1 MERRV
6 SEDLIIDCDT
16 GSDDAI
22 ALLVGALH
30 PGLNLIGVTTVAGN
44 CPVDVTTL
52 NTLKVLESAAI
63 SGVPVYRGAEGP
75 LVGPPIDRSPGWP
88 QALDLPEPSMTAQP
102 VHAVDFLVETLSRAE
117 TPVTIA
123 AVGPLTNL
131 ALAFRMRPGIV
142 SKIGRLAIMGG
153 GIAVTNISAS
163 AEANILWDP
172 EAADVV
178 FRAGVPID
186 LFPLD
191 ATHMAPVTSDDVA
204 RWALAGTP
212 AALTAAAFL
221 PERIHMYESKM
232 PVEGGGAPVHDALAV
247 GALVDPELVRFERAN
262 VEIELHGTLTRGR
275 TVVDQRPHLFLASQP
290 KNARVAVWADR
301 ERFIDFLSEIF
312 HSQEAAEDDG

>member
-1 MERRV
+1 M

-30 PGLNLIGVTTVAGN
+30 PDLNLIAVTTVAGN
-44 CPVDVTTL
+44 CPVEITTL

-63 SGVPVYRGAEGP
+63 SGVPVYRGADGP
-75 LVGPPIDRSPGWP
+75 LIGQIDRSAGWP
-88 QALDLPEPSMTAQP
+88 QDLDLPEPSIAAEP
-102 VHAVDFLVETLSRAE
+102 VHAVDFLVETLATAE
-117 TPVTIA
+117 TPITLA

-142 SKIGRLAIMGG
+142 SNIERIAIMGG
-153 GIAVTNISAS
+153 GIAVSNISAS
-163 AEANILWDP
+163 AEANIYWDP

-178 FRAGVPID
+178 FRAGAPIEM
-186 LFPLD
+186 FPLD
-191 ATHMAPVTSDDVA
+191 ATHMAPVTSGDVA
-204 RWALAGTP
+204 RWAEAGTP

-221 PERIHMYESKM
+221 PERIHMYESRM

-247 GALVDPELVRFERAN
+247 GALVDPDLVRFERAN

-275 TVVDQRPHLFLASQP
+275 TVVDQRPHTFLASQP

-301 ERFIDFLSEIF
+301 ERFLDFLSRIF
-312 HSQEAAEDDG
+312 HSQESGDDDR

>member
-1 MERRV
+1 M

-30 PGLNLIGVTTVAGN
+30 PDLNLIAITNVAGN
-44 CPVDVTTL
+44 CPVEVTTL
-52 NTLKVLESAAI
+52 NTLKVLESAEI
-63 SGVPVYRGAEGP
+63 PGVPVYRGADGP
-75 LVGPPIDRSPGWP
+75 LIGEIDRSAGWP
-88 QALDLPEPSMTAQP
+88 QHLDLPEPSMTAQAE
-102 VHAVDFLVETLSRAE
+102 HAVDFLVETLTAAE
-117 TPVTIA
+117 TPITIA

-153 GIAVTNISAS
+153 GIGVTNISAS
-163 AEANILWDP
+163 AEANIFWDP

-204 RWALAGTP
+204 RWAAAGTP

-221 PERIHMYESKM
+221 PERIHMYESRM

-247 GALVDPELVRFERAN
+247 AALVDPDLVRFERAN
-262 VEIELHGTLTRGR
+262 VEIELNGTLTRGR
-275 TVVDQRPHLFLASQP
+275 TVVDQRPHTFLASQP
-290 KNARVAVWADR
+290 KNARVAVWTDR
-301 ERFIDFLSEIF
+301 SRFIDFLSEIF
-312 HSQEAAEDDG
+312 HSQESGNNDG

>member
-1 MERRV
+1 M
-6 SEDLIIDCDT
+6 SEGLIIDCDT

-30 PGLNLIGVTTVAGN
+30 PDLNLIAVTTVAGN

-63 SGVPVYRGAEGP
+63 SGVPVYRGADGP
-75 LVGPPIDRSPGWP
+75 LIGQIDRSAGWP
-88 QALDLPEPSMTAQP
+88 QDLDLPEPSMAAEP
-102 VHAVDFLVETLSRAE
+102 MHAVDFLVETLSRAE
-117 TPVTIA
+117 APITVA

-131 ALAFRMRPGIV
+131 ALAFRMRPRIV
-142 SKIGRLAIMGG
+142 SNIERLAIMGG

-163 AEANILWDP
+163 AEANIFWDP

-178 FRAGVPID
+178 FRAGAPIE

-204 RWALAGTP
+204 RWAEAGTP

-221 PERIHMYESKM
+221 PERIHMYESRM

-247 GALVDPELVRFERAN
+247 GALVDPDLVRFERAN

-275 TVVDQRPHLFLASQP
+275 TVVDQRPHTFLASQP

-301 ERFIDFLSEIF
+301 ERFLDFLSRIF
-312 HSQEAAEDDG
+312 HSQESGDDDH

>member
-1 MERRV
+1 MPQ
-6 SEDLIIDCDT
+6 DLIIDCDT

-30 PGLNLIGVTTVAGN
+30 PDLNLVAVTTVAGN

-52 NTLKVLESAAI
+52 NTLKVLDSAAI

-88 QALDLPEPSMTAQP
+88 QALDLPEPSMAAEP
-102 VHAVDFLVETLSRAE
+102 VHAVDFLVETLANAE
-117 TPVTIA
+117 APITLA

-131 ALAFRMRPGIV
+131 ALAFGMRPGIV
-142 SKIGRLAIMGG
+142 SNIERIAIMGG
-153 GIAVTNISAS
+153 GIAITNISAS
-163 AEANILWDP
+163 AEANIFWDA

-178 FRAGVPID
+178 LRSGAPID

-191 ATHMAPVTSDDVA
+191 ATHMAPVTSADVA
-204 RWALAGTP
+204 RWAEAGTP

-247 GALVDPELVRFERAN
+247 GALVDPDLVRFERAN
-262 VEIELHGTLTRGR
+262 VEIELHGTLTRGA
-275 TVVDQRPHLFLASQP
+275 TVVDLRPHTFLADQP
-290 KNARVAVWADR
+290 RNARVAVWADR
-301 ERFIDFLSEIF
+301 ERFIDFLSRVF
-312 HSQEAAEDDG
+312 HSQESGDRDG

>member
-1 MERRV
+1 MPQ
-6 SEDLIIDCDT
+6 DLIIDCDT

-30 PGLNLIGVTTVAGN
+30 PDLNLVAVTTVAGN

-52 NTLKVLESAAI
+52 NTLKVLESAGI
-63 SGVPVYRGAEGP
+63 SGVPVYRGADGP
-75 LVGPPIDRSPGWP
+75 LVGQIDRSAGWP
-88 QALDLPEPSMTAQP
+88 QALDLPEPSMAAEP
-102 VHAVDFLVETLSRAE
+102 VHAVDFLVETLAAAE
-117 TPVTIA
+117 TPITLA

-142 SKIGRLAIMGG
+142 SNIERIAIMGG
-153 GIAVTNISAS
+153 GIGVTNISAS
-163 AEANILWDP
+163 AEANIFWDP

-178 FRAGVPID
+178 FRAGAPIE

-191 ATHMAPVTSDDVA
+191 ATHMAPVTSGDVA
-204 RWALAGTP
+204 RWAEAGTP

-221 PERIHMYESKM
+221 PERIHMYESRM

-247 GALVDPELVRFERAN
+247 GALVDPDLVRFERAN
-262 VEIELHGTLTRGR
+262 VEIELHGTLTRGC
-275 TVVDQRPHLFLASQP
+275 TVVDLRPHKFLESQP

-301 ERFIDFLSEIF
+301 ERFIDFLSRVF
-312 HSQEAAEDDG
+312 HSQPSGDDDG

>member
-1 MERRV
+1 M

-30 PGLNLIGVTTVAGN
+30 PDLNLIAITNVAGN
-44 CPVDVTTL
+44 CPVEVTTL

-63 SGVPVYRGAEGP
+63 SGVPVYRGADGP
-75 LVGPPIDRSPGWP
+75 LISQIDRSAGWP
-88 QALDLPEPSMTAQP
+88 QELDLPEPSMTAEAE
-102 VHAVDFLVETLSRAE
+102 HAVDFLVETLAGAE
-117 TPVTIA
+117 TPITIA

-153 GIAVTNISAS
+153 GIGVTNISAS
-163 AEANILWDP
+163 AEANIFWDP

-191 ATHMAPVTSDDVA
+191 ATHMAPVTSEDVA
-204 RWALAGTP
+204 RWAEAGTP

-221 PERIHMYESKM
+221 PERIHMYESRM

-247 GALVDPELVRFERAN
+247 AALVDPDLVRFEQAN
-262 VEIELHGTLTRGR
+262 VEIELDGTLSRGR
-275 TVVDQRPHLFLASQP
+275 TVVDQRPHTFLASQP

-301 ERFIDFLSEIF
+301 ARFIDFLSEIF
-312 HSQEAAEDDG
+312 HSQESGDRDE

>member
-1 MERRV
+1 M

-30 PGLNLIGVTTVAGN
+30 PGLNLIAITTVAGN

-52 NTLKVLESAAI
+52 NTLKVLESAEI

-75 LVGPPIDRSPGWP
+75 LVGPAIDRSPGWP
-88 QALDLPEPSMTAQP
+88 QDLDLPEPSITAEPQ
-102 VHAVDFLVETLSRAE
+102 HAVDFLVETLTSAE
-117 TPVTIA
+117 TPITIA

-153 GIAVTNISAS
+153 GISVANISAS
-163 AEANILWDP
+163 AEANIFWDP

-178 FRAGVPID
+178 FRAGVPIE

-204 RWALAGTP
+204 RWAEAGTP

-221 PERIHMYESKM
+221 PERIHMYESRM

-247 GALVDPELVRFERAN
+247 GALVDPDLVRFERAN

-301 ERFIDFLSEIF
+301 QRFLDFLTEIF
-312 HSQEAAEDDG
+312 HAQESGDH

>member
-1 MERRV
+1 MSV
-6 SEDLIIDCDT
+6 DLIIDCDT

-30 PGLNLIGVTTVAGN
+30 PALNLMAVTTVAGN

-63 SGVPVYRGAEGP
+63 SGVPVYRGADGP
-75 LVGPPIDRSPGWP
+75 LIGQIDRSAGWP
-88 QALDLPEPSMTAQP
+88 QALDLPEPSMAAEP
-102 VHAVDFLVETLSRAE
+102 VHAVDFLVETLAAAE
-117 TPVTIA
+117 TPVTLA

-131 ALAFRMRPGIV
+131 ALAFRIRPRIV
-142 SKIGRLAIMGG
+142 SKIERIAIMGG
-153 GIAVTNISAS
+153 GIAVSNISAS
-163 AEANILWDP
+163 AEANIFWDP

-178 FRAGVPID
+178 FRAGAPIEM
-186 LFPLD
+186 FPLD
-191 ATHMAPVTSDDVA
+191 ATHMAPVTSGDVA
-204 RWALAGTP
+204 GWARAGTP

-221 PERIHMYESKM
+221 PERIHMYESRM

-247 GALVDPELVRFERAN
+247 GALVDPDLVRFEWAN

-275 TVVDQRPHLFLASQP
+275 TVVDQRPHTFLASQP

-301 ERFIDFLSEIF
+301 ERFLDFLSRIF
-312 HSQEAAEDDG
+312 HAQESGDDYG

>member
-1 MERRV
+1 VERRV

-30 PGLNLIGVTTVAGN
+30 PDLNLIAVTTVAGN
-44 CPVDVTTL
+44 CPIEVTTL
-52 NTLKVLESAAI
+52 NTLKVLESAEI
-63 SGVPVYRGAEGP
+63 SGVPVYRGADGP
-75 LVGPPIDRSPGWP
+75 LIGQIDRSAGWP
-88 QALDLPEPSMTAQP
+88 QDLDLPEPSMTAEPQ
-102 VHAVDFLVETLSRAE
+102 HAVDFLIETLESAE
-117 TPVTIA
+117 APITVA

-153 GIAVTNISAS
+153 GISVANISAS
-163 AEANILWDP
+163 AEANIFWDP

-178 FRAGVPID
+178 FRAGVPIE

-204 RWALAGTP
+204 RWAEAGTP

-221 PERIHMYESKM
+221 PERIHMYESRM

-247 GALVDPELVRFERAN
+247 GALVDPDLVRFERAN

-301 ERFIDFLSEIF
+301 QRFLDFLTEIF
-312 HSQEAAEDDG
+312 HAQESGDH

>member
-1 MERRV
+1 MPQ
-6 SEDLIIDCDT
+6 DLIIDCDT

-22 ALLVGALH
+22 AVLVGALH
-30 PGLNLIGVTTVAGN
+30 RGLNLIAVTTVAGN

-63 SGVPVYRGAEGP
+63 SGVPVYRGADGP
-75 LVGPPIDRSPGWP
+75 LVGPPIDRSAGWP
-88 QALDLPEPSMTAQP
+88 QALDLPEPSIGAEPT
-102 VHAVDFLVETLSRAE
+102 HAVDFLVETLTRAE
-117 TPVTIA
+117 APITLA

-131 ALAFRMRPGIV
+131 ALAFRLRPGIV
-142 SKIGRLAIMGG
+142 SKIERLAIMGG
-153 GIAVTNISAS
+153 GIGVTNISAS
-163 AEANILWDP
+163 AEANIFWDP

-178 FRAGVPID
+178 FRSGAPIE

-204 RWALAGTP
+204 RWARARTP

-221 PERIHMYESKM
+221 PERIHMYESRM
-232 PVEGGGAPVHDALAV
+232 PVEAGGAPVHDALAV
-247 GALVDPELVRFERAN
+247 AALVDPGLVRFERAN

-275 TVVDQRPHLFLASQP
+275 TVVDLRPHTFLSGQP

-301 ERFIDFLSEIF
+301 ERFIDFLSQIF
-312 HSQEAAEDDG
+312 DSQESGGNDE

>member
-1 MERRV
+1 M

-30 PGLNLIGVTTVAGN
+30 PDLNLIAITTVAGN
-44 CPVDVTTL
+44 CPIEVTTL
-52 NTLKVLESAAI
+52 NTLKVLESAEI
-63 SGVPVYRGAEGP
+63 PGVPVYRGAEGP

-88 QALDLPEPSMTAQP
+88 QDLDLPEPSRTAEP
-102 VHAVDFLVETLSRAE
+102 MHAVDFLVETLASAE
-117 TPVTIA
+117 APITIA

-153 GIAVTNISAS
+153 GIGITNISAS
-163 AEANILWDP
+163 AEANIFWDP

-178 FRAGVPID
+178 FRAGVPIE

-204 RWALAGTP
+204 RWAVAGTP

-247 GALVDPELVRFERAN
+247 GALVDPDLVRFERAN
-262 VEIELHGTLTRGR
+262 VEIELDGTLTRGR

-301 ERFIDFLSEIF
+301 ERFLDFLTEIF
-312 HSQEAAEDDG
+312 HSQESGDRDG

>member
-1 MERRV
+1 M

-30 PGLNLIGVTTVAGN
+30 PGLNLIAVTTVAGN
-44 CPVDVTTL
+44 CPVEVTTL

-63 SGVPVYRGAEGP
+63 SGVPVYRGADGP
-75 LVGPPIDRSPGWP
+75 LVGPPIDRSAGWP
-88 QALDLPEPSMTAQP
+88 QDLDLPAPSISAEPE
-102 VHAVDFLVETLSRAE
+102 HAVDFLVEALTRTE
-117 TPVTIA
+117 TPITLA

-142 SKIGRLAIMGG
+142 SKIERIAIMGG
-153 GIAVTNISAS
+153 GIAVTNISAG
-163 AEANILWDP
+163 AEANIYWDP

-178 FRAGVPID
+178 FRAGAPIE

-191 ATHMAPVTSDDVA
+191 ATHMAPVTAPDVA
-204 RWALAGTP
+204 RWAEAGTP

-221 PERIHMYESKM
+221 PERIHMYESRM
-232 PVEGGGAPVHDALAV
+232 PVEAGGAPVHDALAV
-247 GALVDPELVRFERAN
+247 GALVDPDLVRFERAQ
-262 VEIELHGTLTRGR
+262 VEIELHGTLTRGS
-275 TVVDQRPHLFLASQP
+275 TVVDLRPHTFLASQP

-301 ERFIDFLSEIF
+301 ERFIDFLTRIF
-312 HSQEAAEDDG
+312 HAQGSGDDHG

>member
-1 MERRV
+1 M

-30 PGLNLIGVTTVAGN
+30 PDLNLVGVTTVAGN
-44 CPVDVTTL
+44 CPVEVTTL

-63 SGVPVYRGAEGP
+63 SGVSVYRGADGP
-75 LVGPPIDRSPGWP
+75 LVGQIDRSAGWP
-88 QALDLPEPSMTAQP
+88 QELDLPEPSMTTEP
-102 VHAVDFLVETLSRAE
+102 MHAVDFLVETLARAE
-117 TPVTIA
+117 TPITIA

-131 ALAFRMRPGIV
+131 ALAFRMRPGII

-153 GIAVTNISAS
+153 GIGVTNISAS
-163 AEANILWDP
+163 AEANIFWDP

-204 RWALAGTP
+204 RWAVAGTP

-221 PERIHMYESKM
+221 PERIHMYESRM

-247 GALVDPELVRFERAN
+247 AALVDPDLVRFERAN
-262 VEIELHGTLTRGR
+262 VEIELDGTLTRGR
-275 TVVDQRPHLFLASQP
+275 TVVDQRPHTFLASQP

-301 ERFIDFLSEIF
+301 ERFLDFLTRIF
-312 HSQEAAEDDG
+312 HSQESGNDDG

>member
-1 MERRV
+1 M

-30 PGLNLIGVTTVAGN
+30 QDLNLIAVTTVAGN

-63 SGVPVYRGAEGP
+63 SGVPVYRGADGP
-75 LVGPPIDRSPGWP
+75 LVGPPIDRSAGWP
-88 QALDLPEPSMTAQP
+88 QALDLPEPSIAAEP
-102 VHAVDFLVETLSRAE
+102 VHAVDFLVETLTRAE
-117 TPVTIA
+117 TPITLA

-131 ALAFRMRPGIV
+131 ALAFGLRPGIV
-142 SKIGRLAIMGG
+142 SNIERIAIMGG
-153 GIAVTNISAS
+153 GIGVTNISAS
-163 AEANILWDP
+163 AEANIFWDP

-178 FRAGVPID
+178 FRSGAAIE

-191 ATHMAPVTSDDVA
+191 ATHMATVTSRDVA
-204 RWALAGTP
+204 RWARAGTP
-212 AALTAAAFL
+212 AALTAASFL
-221 PERIHMYESKM
+221 PERIHMYESRM
-232 PVEGGGAPVHDALAV
+232 PVEAGGAPVHDALAV
-247 GALVDPELVRFERAN
+247 AALVDPSLVRFERAN

-275 TVVDQRPHLFLASQP
+275 TVVDLRPHTSLSGQP

-301 ERFIDFLSEIF
+301 ERFINFLSQIF
-312 HSQEAAEDDG
+312 HSQESGDNDE